1 MCLLTAC
8 GTNKRNSAIAISNVN
23 GKNGCMA
30 KSLPPLTWFR
40 AFDAAAR
47 HLNFTAAAEEL
58 GLTQSAV
65 SQHIRALETR
75 LGAPLF
81 LRKPRGLALTDA
93 GRHLVPDVAA
103 AMARL
108 RIATDAFEPATGGDI
123 LTIATSVSFAQW
135 FLAPGLAD
143 FRTQFPHVRVR
154 LVTTVWP
161 DDFIA
166 SNADVE
172 IRFGLVEVAGGGA
185 RQLGD
190 NRLVAVASPE
200 LVKDIAP
207 DDWPTLMKLP
217 LIQPVGISDSWDKVM
232 KSMGQQK
239 CPDPQYFVDTHGL
252 AVDMAVSGA
261 GIALTS
267 GLIAGPS
274 LLAGRLVNLPLP
286 GFHTREGYFVAIKG
300 SVEPTKQGFVD
311 WLDQRVADSLAALR

>member
-1 MCLLTAC
+1 M
-8 GTNKRNSAIAISNVN
+8 G
-23 GKNGCMA
+23 

-47 HLNFTAAAEEL
+47 HLNFTSAADEL

-65 SQHIRALETR
+65 SQHVRALETR

-81 LRKPRGLALTDA
+81 LRKPRGLTLTDA

-135 FLAPGLAD
+135 FLAPGLVA
-143 FRTQFPHVRVR
+143 FRKQVPQVRVR

-166 SNADVE
+166 SNADIE
-172 IRFGLVEVAGGGA
+172 IRFGLTEAAGGGA
-185 RQLGD
+185 HPLGD
-190 NRLVAVASPE
+190 NRMIAVASPD
-200 LVKDIAP
+200 LVAGIAC
-207 DDWPTLMKLP
+207 DDWTALKRLP

-232 KSMGQQK
+232 KTLHQPD
-239 CPDPQYFVDTHGL
+239 CPEPQYFVDTHGL
-252 AVDMAVSGA
+252 AVDMAVCGA

-274 LLAGRLVNLPLP
+274 LMAQRLVSLPLP
-286 GFHTREGYFVAIKG
+286 DIHAREGYFIAIKG
-300 SVEPTKQGFVD
+300 AIDPAKQGFVD
-311 WLDQRVADSLAALR
+311 WLNQRVGDCLQVVNAG